1 MKKLDKQNQ
10 SGFTIIEV
18 VLVLA
23 IAGLIFLV
31 VFLALPQLQRSRRDT
46 ARRDQVGRILASLTQ
61 NASNSGGNFPADN
74 TEFVDFVTDNNY
86 FGSDGDCDTSG
97 SPASPYECESFS
109 DPSTGGIT
117 VATADGNA
125 PAVGEVKYSPNAI
138 CDANTLDIDASAH
151 GDRQVAVAMGLEQ
164 GGSYCQDN
172 SD

>member
-1 MKKLDKQNQ
+1 MKKLDSKNQ

-46 ARRDQVGRILASLTQ
+46 ARRDQVGRIVASLTQ
-61 NASNSGGNFPADN
+61 NASNSGGDFPADN
-74 TEFVDFVTDNNY
+74 AAFISFVENNNY
-86 FGSDGDCDTSG
+86 FGACTVTGNPT
-97 SPASPYECESFS
+97 ECESFS
-109 DPSTGGIT
+109 DPSAGQIT
-117 VATADGNA
+117 VAVADANP
-125 PAVGEVKYSPNAI
+125 PAVGEVKYSIGAI
-138 CDANTLDIDASAH
+138 CNGGVLDLTPTGS
-151 GDRQVAVAMGLEQ
+151 RQVAVTMGLEQ

>member
-1 MKKLDKQNQ
+1 MKKIGSRNN

-61 NASNSGGNFPADN
+61 ASSNSGGTFPADN
-74 TEFVDFVTDNNY
+74 AAFITFVTTQNY
-86 FGSDGDCDTSG
+86 FGSDGDCGGT
-97 SPASPYECESFS
+97 ATSPYECQSFS
-109 DPSTGGIT
+109 DPSTGGIVIDT
-117 VATADGNA
+117 PAAAAPQVGHLMYATGAVCNGSVMDLA
-125 PAVGEVKYSPNAI
+125 PTGSRQIAVV
-138 CDANTLDIDASAH
+138 
-151 GDRQVAVAMGLEQ
+151 MGLEQ